1 MAIYNKKNKNLGAL
15 CGSVVKQKVNYIM
28 NKFQGTGVALV
39 TPFNTDGSV
48 DYNGLKNLINHLVD
62 GGIDYLVSLGTTGET
77 ATMTKDEKKKVWAY
91 TAEINNNRLPL
102 VAGIGG
108 NNTLAV
114 AEDIKSF
121 DTAGYSAI
129 LSVSPYYNKPTQEG
143 IYQHYK
149 YLAEISPLDLI
160 LYNVPGRTGSNM
172 SAETTCRLAY
182 DFKNIIA
189 TKEASGSFDQ
199 FNQIMRDKPADFLL
213 ISGDDPV
220 TLPMIALGAAGII
233 SVIGNALPKQFS
245 DMVKLCL
252 AGDYKAALPAHLSLI
267 EFTRLAFAEG
277 NPAGIKAALKHLGV
291 CGDTVRLPLV
301 KASESLEKSIIAE
314 IEKLSEVA

>member
-1 MAIYNKKNKNLGAL
+1 
-15 CGSVVKQKVNYIM
+15 M

-62 GGIDYLVSLGTTGET
+62 GGINYLVSLGTTGET

-108 NNTLAV
+108 NDTLAV

-121 DTAGYSAI
+121 DTTGYSAI

-149 YLAEISPLDLI
+149 YLAEVSPLDLI

-172 SAETTCRLAY
+172 SPETTCRLAH

-199 FNQIMRDKPADFLL
+199 FNQIMRDKPKDFLL

-233 SVIGNALPKQFS
+233 SVIGNALPKQFT
-245 DMVKLCL
+245 DMVNLCL
-252 AGDYKAALPAHLSLI
+252 AGDYKAALPAHLSLV

-277 NPAGIKAALKHLGV
+277 NPAGVKAALKHIGI

-301 KASESLEKSIIAE
+301 KASSSLEKLIIAE
-314 IEKLSEVA
+314 VEKLSVVA

>member
-1 MAIYNKKNKNLGAL
+1 
-15 CGSVVKQKVNYIM
+15 M

-114 AEDIKSF
+114 AEDIKTF
-121 DTAGYSAI
+121 DTTGYSAI

-172 SAETTCRLAY
+172 SAETTCRLAH

-199 FNQIMRDKPADFLL
+199 FNQIMRDKPKDFLL

-220 TLPMIALGAAGII
+220 TLPMIALGASGII
-233 SVIGNALPKQFS
+233 SVIGNALPKQFT
-245 DMVKLCL
+245 DMVNLCL

-277 NPAGIKAALKHLGV
+277 NPAGVKAALKHIGI

-301 KASESLEKSIIAE
+301 KASSALEQLIIAE
-314 IEKLSEVA
+314 IEKLSVIA

>member
-1 MAIYNKKNKNLGAL
+1 
-15 CGSVVKQKVNYIM
+15 M

-48 DYNGLKNLINHLVD
+48 DYNGLKILINHLVN

-108 NNTLAV
+108 NNTLEV

-121 DTAGYSAI
+121 DSTGFSAI

-160 LYNVPGRTGSNM
+160 LYNVPGRTASNINV
-172 SAETTCRLAY
+172 ETICRLAN
-182 DFKNIIA
+182 DFDNIIGVKDA
-189 TKEASGSFDQ
+189 CGSFDQ
-199 FNQIMRDKPADFLL
+199 FNQLMRDKPTDFLL
-213 ISGDDPV
+213 ISGDDPI
-220 TLPMIALGAAGII
+220 TLPMMAMGAAGII
-233 SVIGNALPKQFS
+233 SVIGNALPRQFS
-245 DMVKLCL
+245 DMVRKCIS
-252 AGDYKAALPAHLSLI
+252 GDFKGALPAHLSLI

-277 NPAGIKAALKHLGV
+277 NPAGVKAALKYLGV
-291 CGDTVRLPLV
+291 CGDTLRLPLV
-301 KASESLEKSIIAE
+301 KASFSLENSIIAE
-314 IEKLSEVA
+314 IEKLNAVS

>member
-1 MAIYNKKNKNLGAL
+1 
-15 CGSVVKQKVNYIM
+15 M

-114 AEDIKSF
+114 AEDIKTF
-121 DTAGYSAI
+121 DTTGYSAI

-172 SAETTCRLAY
+172 SPETTCRLAH

-213 ISGDDPV
+213 ISGDDPI
-220 TLPMIALGAAGII
+220 TLPMIALGASGLI
-233 SVIGNALPKQFS
+233 SVIGNALPKQLS
-245 DMVKLCL
+245 DMVRQCL
-252 AGDYKAALPAHLSLI
+252 AGDYKTALPAHLSLI

-301 KASESLEKSIIAE
+301 KASASLEKSIIVE
-314 IEKLSEVA
+314 IEKLSVVV

>member
-1 MAIYNKKNKNLGAL
+1 
-15 CGSVVKQKVNYIM
+15 M

-48 DYNGLKNLINHLVD
+48 DYNGLKNLINHLVE

-77 ATMTKDEKKKVWAY
+77 ATMTKEEKKKVWAY

-114 AEDIKSF
+114 ADDIKNF
-121 DTAGYSAI
+121 ENNGYSAI
-129 LSVSPYYNKPTQEG
+129 LSVSPYYNKPSQEG

-149 YLAEISPLDLI
+149 YLAEVSPLDII
-160 LYNVPGRTGSNM
+160 LYNVPGRTMSNM
-172 SAETTCRLAY
+172 TPDTTCRLAH

-213 ISGDDPV
+213 ISGDDPI
-220 TLPMIALGAAGII
+220 TLPMIALGASGII
-233 SVIGNALPKQFS
+233 SVVGNALPRQFS
-245 DMVKLCL
+245 DMVRQCL
-252 AGDYKAALPAHLSLI
+252 EGDFKAATPAHLSLV

-277 NPAGIKAALKHLGV
+277 NPAGIKAALKHLSI

-301 KASESLEKSIIAE
+301 KASSGLEQSIIKE
-314 IEKLSEVA
+314 IEKLSQLV